1 MPATERRAT
10 VRVLQVSAFFPSHGG
25 GIEVVAGQLAAR
37 LPASG
42 VTLHWMA
49 SGSPGELPPTPTAG
63 LRIEA
68 VPAWDP
74 LERRLGLP
82 MPLWGLR
89 GLLRLWRSVG
99 CAELVHVHDY
109 LYQPSLAAIIFARLR
124 GRPFVITQHI
134 GEIPFRSVR
143 LRGLL
148 ETLNR
153 RIGGRMLAAAARAVF
168 VGAPVQRYFE
178 QRVRFKRPPCMVP
191 NGVDLLRFCPLAEAS
206 PRSGPLQLLFV
217 GRFVEKKG
225 LLLLRCCLDLPGLHW
240 TFVGWGPMPPVPE
253 STPQVTLAGRLPP
266 EAIVPHYQSA
276 DLLVLPSTG
285 EGFPL
290 VIQEALACGT
300 PVLVSREVASAFPAR
315 DDACVFEV
323 DLQVADPAG
332 ALRERVRALAAD
344 PTRLRAARAAARRL
358 AGQWSWERCAQ
369 AYRALYDE
377 ALAHS

>member
-1 MPATERRAT
+1 MTGTERGKPL
-10 VRVLQVSAFFPSHGG
+10 RVLQVSAFFPSHGG
-25 GIEVVAGQLAAR
+25 GIEVVAGQLAER
-37 LPASG
+37 LPAAG
-42 VTLHWMA
+42 VALHWMA
-49 SGSPGELPPTPTAG
+49 SGRDGEHPPASASG
-63 LRIEA
+63 LTIEA

-74 LERRLGLP
+74 LEGRLGLP

-89 GLLRLWRSVG
+89 GLLRLWRAVG
-99 CAELVHVHDY
+99 RADLVHVHDY
-109 LYQPSLAAIIFARLR
+109 LYQPSLLATAFARLR
-124 GRPFVITQHI
+124 RRPCVITQHI
-134 GEIPFRSVR
+134 GEIPFRSPR
-143 LRGLL
+143 LRALL

-153 RIGGRMLAAAARAVF
+153 RLGSRVLAGAAQAVF
-168 VGAPVQRYFE
+168 VGAPVMQYFAQRA
-178 QRVRFKRPPCMVP
+178 RFIRPPRLVP
-191 NGVDLLRFCPLAEAS
+191 NGVDLQRFCPPAAAL

-225 LLLLRCCLDLPGLHW
+225 LPLLRRCLDLPGLHW
-240 TFVGWGPMPPVPE
+240 TFVGWGPVPPVPE

-266 EAIVPHYQSA
+266 AAIVPHYQAA

-300 PVLVSREVASAFPAR
+300 PVLVSREVALAFPAR
-315 DDACVFEV
+315 DEACVFEV

-332 ALRERVRALAAD
+332 ALRERLRALAAD

-369 AYRALYDE
+369 AYRAAYDE
-377 ALAHS
+377 ALAHP